1 VLSAYDGCVRA
12 TRRSSFAF
20 GALMLVLCGCGDAS
34 DAANGEPPPLDVQ
47 DGGPSANGAAAAS
60 AGPGDGS
67 SAGSMLGDASAPDAH
82 ADAGPSCAKHLTVV
96 FSVGVGAAGLATH
109 SNGCWTVVDAD
120 GAANHKFR
128 KCSTSN
134 FQVGNPLAD
143 NYSYDD
149 TNPTRPLSQDQSF
162 LTQCAAS
169 TTGDG
174 FEFMAYRGSWRMLG
188 APNLRAYFAEL
199 YGDATNDVD
208 SLLSSSGVYNGNAQ
222 LAAHNNVYPMINI
235 GPPATA
241 HLENHIGATTL
252 ALCKK
257 IADHGYFGTYVATW
271 PAGLAANDP
280 RTMAVANALDKC
292 TAM

>member
-1 VLSAYDGCVRA
+1 MKTHEILA
-12 TRRSSFAF
+12 
-20 GALMLVLCGCGDAS
+20 GALGLALGVYGCSSASEAEDA
-34 DAANGEPPPLDVQ
+34 PPPAAETQ
-47 DGGPSANGAAAAS
+47 EGGASSTEGTPAAPSMPS
-60 AGPGDGS
+60 ESVSDAGPGHADSGK
-67 SAGSMLGDASAPDAH
+67 PDAH
-82 ADAGPSCAKHLTVV
+82 VDAGPSCAKHITVV
-96 FSVGVGAAGLATH
+96 FSVGVGAGALDSH

-149 TNPTRPLSQDQSF
+149 TNPQRALSQDQTF
-162 LTQCAAS
+162 LSQCASGA
-169 TTGDG
+169 TGDG
-174 FEFMAYRGSWRMLG
+174 FEFMAYRGGWRLLG
-188 APNLRAYFAEL
+188 APHLKAYFAEL

-208 SLLSSSGVYNGNAQ
+208 SLLSMSGAYTGNAQ
-222 LAAHNNVYPMINI
+222 LAAHSNVYPMINI

-257 IADHGYFGTYVATW
+257 IADNGYFGTYVATW
-271 PAGLAANDP
+271 PDGLAANDP
-280 RTMAVANALDKC
+280 RTLAVANALDKC
-292 TAM
+292 TAGP

>member
-1 VLSAYDGCVRA
+1 VKPSFLVSLLVSSVAGCSVASDPGTGEPAPLGAEDVPEASDGGGATPDSRA
-12 TRRSSFAF
+12 T
-20 GALMLVLCGCGDAS
+20 
-34 DAANGEPPPLDVQ
+34 
-47 DGGPSANGAAAAS
+47 PST
-60 AGPGDGS
+60 GS
-67 SAGSMLGDASAPDAH
+67 SAQTDAAAPDAH
-82 ADAGPSCAKHLTVV
+82 ADGGPSCAKHLTVV
-96 FSVGVGAAGLATH
+96 FSVGVGAAALATH
-109 SNGCWTVVDAD
+109 SNGCWTVLDAD

-134 FQVGNPLAD
+134 FQVGNPQAD

-174 FEFMAYRGSWRMLG
+174 YEFMAYRGSWRMLG

-199 YGDATNDVD
+199 YGSAITDVD
-208 SLLSSSGVYNGNAQ
+208 SLLSSSGVYAGNAQ
-222 LAAHNNVYPMINI
+222 LAAHKNVYPMINI
-235 GPPATA
+235 GPPASA

-257 IADHGYFGTYVATW
+257 IADKGYFGTYVATW
-271 PAGLAANDP
+271 PSGLPATDP
-280 RTMAVANALDKC
+280 RTLAVASALNKC
-292 TAM
+292 TALP